1 MACFF
6 KIILG
11 VAMGLGT
18 AYFGL
23 TVADVEFWLIA
34 LYGFAEC
41 LAGVFLAWKL
51 ISRQK
56 AEIERLKKEVEVKSQ
71 KRANFFEIIDAH
83 EKGRARAIKEFW
95 DKAKQTR
102 EFRTCPYVYVTDG
115 DNLVKEMTE
124 RKE

>member
-1 MACFF
+1 MVCFLT
-6 KIILG
+6 IILG

-23 TVADVEFWLIA
+23 TVADIEFWLIA

-51 ISRQK
+51 INRQK
-56 AEIERLKKEVEVKSQ
+56 AEIERLQEIANPKCQQCVSRTIRSAKS
-71 KRANFFEIIDAH
+71 E
-83 EKGRARAIKEFW
+83 AIKEFW

-102 EFRTCPYVYVTDG
+102 EFRTCSYVYITDG

-124 RKE
+124 QKE